1 MRINLPGL
9 KQAMKDQFDKN
20 NIVANNLANI
30 NTIGF
35 KKDKIFFEVL
45 DKKVGETR
53 DAAQLTDFSQGH
65 LEETNSPLDLAISG
79 RGFFTVETENGMA
92 FTREGHFKLDRNGI
106 LRTTNGY
113 AVMGHG
119 GMIALN
125 IGPHEPENVVITQ
138 SGEVLVGDEQ
148 VGELLI
154 SDFENLNNLKKAG
167 SNLFVATEEAIGFE
181 PGQVTIQQGFLERSN
196 VNPAQEMID
205 LISIQR
211 EFESVQKMVRT
222 MDDIFNSAVNQLG
235 KY

>member
-53 DAAQLTDFSQGH
+53 DAAQLTDFGQGH
-65 LEETNSPLDLAISG
+65 LEETNNPLDLAISG

-92 FTREGHFKLDRNGI
+92 FTREGHFKLDQNGI
-106 LRTTNGY
+106 LRTTDGH

-167 SNLFVATEEAIGFE
+167 SNLFVATEEAVGFE

-222 MDDIFNSAVNQLG
+222 MDNIFNSAVNQLG